1 MEGLAA
7 FGLACNVIQLIDTS
21 FKVIDIYHHIRE
33 RGTNAQV
40 ENLTQ
45 STKQLS
51 ELSATLRQSLDDVS
65 NNALHLKSDVDLL
78 EVCER
83 CSDVVQPLEQE
94 FAALTIGPGA
104 GRKAAIKQFFKLKR
118 KAGRIDQARQ
128 KLDTCVQDLD
138 SSILIHL
145 R

>member
-7 FGLACNVIQLIDTS
+7 LGFACNVIQLIDSS
-21 FKVIDIYHHIRE
+21 FKAIDMYKHIRE

-45 STKQLS
+45 SIKKLS
-51 ELSATLRQSLDDVS
+51 ELSTALRQSLDGIP
-65 NNALHLKSDVDLL
+65 NNSLHLKSDVDLL

-83 CSDVVQPLEQE
+83 CSDVVRPLEQE
-94 FAALTIGPGA
+94 FSALRIGPGA
-104 GRKAAIKQFFKLKR
+104 SRKPAVQQFFKLKR

-128 KLDTCVQDLD
+128 KLDTCVKDLD